1 MPHVQ
6 GDKMKRLIA
15 ALIIGVLVCSS
26 VAMAEQPD
34 KEKLMLKA
42 QALHEKVLRLRL
54 EIANSVEEHNGAV
67 NELKAIIQLLEQMEE
82 GKDA

>member
-1 MPHVQ
+1 
-6 GDKMKRLIA
+6 MKRLIA